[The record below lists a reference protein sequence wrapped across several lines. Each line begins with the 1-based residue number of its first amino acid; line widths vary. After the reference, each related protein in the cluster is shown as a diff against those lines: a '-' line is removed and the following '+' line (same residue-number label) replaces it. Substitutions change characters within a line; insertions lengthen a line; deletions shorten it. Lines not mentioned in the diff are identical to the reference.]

1 MTTTLKPRRLSDGI
15 TIEPGSGYTGL
26 KGSVLSQNWAQTDP
40 NGIFLAQASYPKHD
54 PDLCEM
60 LDWLKPGS
68 PIHFGMYSNP
78 QEAAYVVACYDDD
91 PWLLVEWL
99 IEARAESSYARV
111 ELELPADLMSV
122 PALVTAEMVSKARD
136 TGIIPKAMRKLTGDK
151 PEVDIRSQQL
161 EAKRM
166 VKRQKGVDLSNAT
179 HRMLF
184 DKKHGADVV
193 LEAILTLTGPEFIRK
208 FWA

>member
-1 MTTTLKPRRLSDGI
+1 MSTKLNPVTLSDGI
-15 TIEPGSGYTGL
+15 TIQPGSGYTGL
-26 KGSVLSQNWAQTDP
+26 KGSVLSDNWEQSNP

-68 PIHFGMYSNP
+68 PIQFGLYSTP

-91 PWLLVEWL
+91 PWQIVEWL
-99 IEARAESSYARV
+99 IEARAEGSYGRV

-122 PALVTAEMVSKARD
+122 PALVTREMVLEARR
-136 TGIIPKAMRKLTGDK
+136 TGVIPKAMRRNRGEK
-151 PEVDIRSQQL
+151 PEVDLRSQQL
-161 EAKRM
+161 ELKRM
-166 VKRQKGVDLSNAT
+166 VKRLRGVDLSNHT
-179 HRMLF
+179 HRHLF
-184 DKKHGADVV
+184 ELKHGVDVV
-193 LEAILTLTGPEFIRK
+193 LEAILTLTGPDFIRK